1 MKTFT
6 QEEINE
12 MTNILYMQ
20 YIKFL
25 EADKMEYHEFA
36 IIENV
41 LIKIQMMADE
51 KMNEDEK

>member
-25 EADKMEYHEFA
+25 KADKMEYHEFA

-51 KMNEDEK
+51 KTTN